1 MKKIKMPDL
10 KLRPADFKASV
21 KTRTFRVGGYSVLA
35 FVIVLCIAIMANV
48 LVSALPESATQIDV
62 SSSKL
67 FTISDQTEELA
78 KGLKSEVD
86 IYWIV
91 QSGQEDTTLGKLLD
105 RYKSLSSMIKV
116 TEKDPDVYPAF
127 VKQYV
132 SVDQV
137 YNNSLVV
144 VCGDRSTFVSYEDI
158 YQTDYSDY
166 YTSGTY
172 TTQFAGESEI
182 TSAIN
187 SVTSE
192 SQPKIYLLTGHGES
206 ELSTSFQ
213 SAVSKANF
221 ATASLSLLTSGKV
234 PDDADCVFV
243 YSPQSDI
250 SEDEK
255 NILMEYLK
263 AGGSMMLITDVSK
276 SGTAFTNLDALMEY
290 YGVTAVNGIVVEGDQ
305 DHYVYSRPYY
315 LLPDLGDH
323 DITEPLT
330 SGGYKVLLPIAQGL
344 KVSSGLRDGL
354 SVTQLLTTSDSAYSK
369 TGGYSI
375 TTYDKETGD
384 VDGPFALSVAVT
396 DTVDDDTKTNIV
408 WVSSSY
414 LLDDQTNS
422 QVSGGNQDFF
432 ENALSWL
439 CQREDSITIHAK
451 SMGATYLTVDSSAAA
466 LMTAFIVVII
476 PLACLGTGIV
486 ICVRRKRR

>member
-116 TEKDPDVYPAF
+116 TEKDPDVYPTF

-172 TTQFAGESEI
+172 TTQFAG
-182 TSAIN
+182 
-187 SVTSE
+187 
-192 SQPKIYLLTGHGES
+192 
-206 ELSTSFQ
+206 
-213 SAVSKANF
+213 
-221 ATASLSLLTSGKV
+221 
-234 PDDADCVFV
+234 
-243 YSPQSDI
+243 
-250 SEDEK
+250 
-255 NILMEYLK
+255 
-263 AGGSMMLITDVSK
+263 
-276 SGTAFTNLDALMEY
+276 
-290 YGVTAVNGIVVEGDQ
+290 
-305 DHYVYSRPYY
+305 
-315 LLPDLGDH
+315 
-323 DITEPLT
+323 
-330 SGGYKVLLPIAQGL
+330 
-344 KVSSGLRDGL
+344 
-354 SVTQLLTTSDSAYSK
+354 
-369 TGGYSI
+369 
-375 TTYDKETGD
+375 
-384 VDGPFALSVAVT
+384 
-396 DTVDDDTKTNIV
+396 
-408 WVSSSY
+408 
-414 LLDDQTNS
+414 
-422 QVSGGNQDFF
+422 
-432 ENALSWL
+432 
-439 CQREDSITIHAK
+439 
-451 SMGATYLTVDSSAAA
+451 
-466 LMTAFIVVII
+466 
-476 PLACLGTGIV
+476 
-486 ICVRRKRR
+486 RRAR